1 MKIRLLSSRVQ
12 IYNPLEL
19 VSEIRKKYGKPC
31 KLKYFYIVTYEHT
44 LIIEKLSYYKFSFT

>member
-19 VSEIRKKYGKPC
+19 VSEYRKPC
-31 KLKYFYIVTYEHT
+31 KLKYFYIVTYELEHT